1 MYIIA
6 HLLTIFVSTF
16 RTFLPKFIEMS
27 VNYSLGQSFLILFC
41 GLLCAVGMAFLANFL
56 LSGPKLGFHYDFL
69 QSRKIPSPVS
79 EEILIIDTGE
89 YIETSDIF
97 SVLITLTEMDAS
109 NLILTGKMSPSSSP
123 ITITEAEIRR
133 RFVDEYFILGTN
145 IRNLFEAIRSGSVSP
160 VQAPGYVD
168 RLVELADQGRDR
180 LLTAIINRDE
190 DLLRSIIVF
199 SSFISA
205 DAKPVF
211 DWDGKIRRVQPVDFE
226 ILLEHSVYTSLKH
239 RYVDSQIETDDQGKI
254 LWLKKINGEEI
265 NIPLDR
271 NGNIITPLNSGFR
284 RIDVSLF
291 REYDEAGRAMRTAL
305 SQANELGAFSQT
317 LPEKSPFITG
327 DYALMLR
334 EEMLKRPDSEKKS
347 AWIIARNNYFK
358 SLDEFLNGQAEMV
371 LVNGYNN
378 VIQDEKTL
386 DEKGLSVLA
395 GMRDDLRNSFT
406 LMRHEYNRLVS
417 IHDKLQE
424 ELALSYCIMG
434 TEGYAQY
441 SALLAN
447 VMITN
452 SYIKPAYDRGI
463 LFWSIIAATV
473 VLLLIFM
480 FQPVTQLICG
490 VCLSVI
496 ASAVFGCIFVFYSY
510 WIDPV
515 VVLSSSLLGTFV
527 IFYLK
532 CAGLKYRARR
542 FRAAY
547 GTAVSKDVL
556 KELIIL
562 GHPRLSET
570 DVSLAAVI
578 AVKDFNLFNEED
590 HEDTDSAWKKRIDFL
605 TSVKDAVFAS
615 GAVIAGFEGDT
626 VLVCFGSPLDK
637 SYEPP
642 KKACAFVKKM
652 LNDDKIKWRFGIDFG
667 KCTFQWSAE
676 TGYSVY
682 GKPAVHARKLVLKT
696 AKLKSRALISEE
708 VQKNISVV
716 LNRADSSNEKSI
728 YELN

>member
-1 MYIIA
+1 
-6 HLLTIFVSTF
+6 
-16 RTFLPKFIEMS
+16 
-27 VNYSLGQSFLILFC
+27 
-41 GLLCAVGMAFLANFL
+41 MAFLANFL
-56 LSGPKLGFHYDFL
+56 LAGPKLGFHYDFL
-69 QSRKIPSPVS
+69 QSRKNPSPVS

-133 RFVDEYFILGTN
+133 RFVDEYFILGAN

-160 VQAPGYVD
+160 SQAPGYVD

-180 LLTAIINRDE
+180 LLTAIIDRDE
-190 DLLRSIIVF
+190 ELLRSITVF
-199 SSFISA
+199 GNFISA

-211 DWDGKIRRVQPVDFE
+211 DQDGKIRRVQPVDFE

-239 RYVDSQIETDDQGKI
+239 RYADSQIETDDQGKI
-254 LWLKKINGEEI
+254 LWLKKSNGEEI

-305 SQANELGAFSQT
+305 SRADELGAFSQT

-347 AWIIARNNYFK
+347 AWIIARNNYFN

-378 VIQDEKTL
+378 IIQNEKTL
-386 DEKGLSVLA
+386 DERGLAVLA

-406 LMRHEYNRLVS
+406 LMRNEYNRLVS
-417 IHDKLQE
+417 IHDKLRE

-434 TEGYAQY
+434 TEGYAEY

-463 LFWSIIAATV
+463 LFWSIVAATV
-473 VLLLIFM
+473 VLLLIFI

-496 ASAVFGCIFVFYSY
+496 ASGVFGCIFIFYSY
-510 WIDPV
+510 WIDPAIA
-515 VVLSSSLLGTFV
+515 LCSSLFGTFV

-532 CAGLKYRARR
+532 RAGLKYRARH

-562 GHPRLSET
+562 GHPRLSEIN
-570 DVSLAAVI
+570 VVVAAVI
-578 AVKDFNLFNEED
+578 AIKDINLLKEED
-590 HEDTDSAWKKRIDFL
+590 HEEPDTAGEKRRSFFS
-605 TSVKDAVFAS
+605 SVKDAVFAS

-626 VLVCFGSPLDK
+626 ALVCFGSPLDK
-637 SYEPP
+637 SFDPP
-642 KKACAFVKKM
+642 KKACAFVKKL
-652 LNDDKIKWRFGIDFG
+652 LNDEKTTWNFGIDFG
-667 KCTFQWSAE
+667 KCTFQWSQE

-682 GKPAVHARKLVLKT
+682 GRPAVRARMLVIKT
-696 AKLKSRALISEE
+696 KKLKSRALVSGEI
-708 VQKNISVV
+708 QKNINVN
-716 LNRADSSNEKSI
+716 LTKAEAQNDI